1 MKVLAYFLYGDRQ
14 EYQLELAF
22 SIISALRCLKVQR
35 LQQSQDAITISVIT
49 DRPELN
55 FDLPVD
61 RILLLPEE
69 IAEWTQGG
77 SYNHRAKILA
87 LLKVLDHYQAPV
99 ALVDTDTYFINSP
112 VKLFD
117 RISPQSSVMHQFEYS
132 IGNQPLWRS
141 IVEQLDEGMEIEG
154 ILVSGQSPMFNSG
167 VVGIDPANRSLLE
180 TSLLVLDK
188 VYSLSPI
195 FNVEQF
201 ALGIVLNQH
210 TKLSQSADI
219 VKHYWGIE
227 RDFIHIQ
234 SSRLLSDP
242 TLLSLESRLKKLESL
257 ELGCPAKPFKDKT
270 VSRLLALMKR
280 WDDDYRFA
288 HLSYRCALSYATK
301 DAEYANAWAKVSLS
315 AMQSSIDETM
325 RNPDFSDSDFAR
337 RLSNMQRDFRKFNP
351 AHINALAWLE
361 PTIKRDWLGFWQ
373 QHL

>member
-1 MKVLAYFLYGDRQ
+1 MKILAYFLYGDRSV
-14 EYQLELAF
+14 YQLELAF
-22 SIISALRCLKVQR
+22 SVISAWRYLKDSQF
-35 LQQSQDAITISVIT
+35 QKGQDAITISVIT

-61 RILLLPEE
+61 RILLTPDE

-77 SYNHRAKILA
+77 SYNHRAKIFA
-87 LLKVLDHYQAPV
+87 LLKALDHYQAPV
-99 ALVDTDTYFINSP
+99 ALVDTDTYFIDSP

-117 RISPQSSVMHQFEYS
+117 RISPQASVMHQFEYS
-132 IGNQPLWRS
+132 IGDQPLWRS
-141 IVEQLDEGMEIEG
+141 IVEQLGESMEIEG

-167 VVGIDPANRSLLE
+167 VVGIDPTNRSLLE
-180 TSLLVLDK
+180 TTLLVLDK

-201 ALGIVLNQH
+201 ALGIVLNQY
-210 TKLSQSADI
+210 TNLSLSADI
-219 VKHYWGIE
+219 VKHYWGME
-227 RDFIHIQ
+227 RDFIHVQ

-242 TLLSLESRLKKLESL
+242 TLASLESRLGKLESL

-270 VSRLLALMKR
+270 VSRLLGFIKR

-301 DAEYANAWAKVSLS
+301 DVEYANAWAKVALS
-315 AMQSSIDETM
+315 AMQRSIEETLQ
-325 RNPDFSDSDFAR
+325 NPDFSHSDLTR
-337 RLSNMQRDFRKFNP
+337 RLSSMQRDFRKFNP
-351 AHINALAWLE
+351 THIDALAWLE
-361 PTIKRDWLGFWQ
+361 PPIKRDWLGFWQ